1 MTPGI
6 SHAFR
11 RNIVLS
17 NPKKRNALSLAM
29 LKSLRSDILHE
40 AESKDLKVIII
51 AGISLTPV
59 VSGPRCPREV
69 SQTVLVSW
77 DSLSSPH
84 WRMALTPFEEVKTSV
99 ILWAWSS
106 LAVGT
111 VAKAF
116 AQ

>member
-1 MTPGI
+1 MTRGL
-6 SHAFR
+6 SNAFH

-59 VSGPRCPREV
+59 VSGPWGPPEV

-77 DSLSSPH
+77 DALSSLH
-84 WRMALTPFEEVKTSV
+84 WRVALTPFEEVETSMM
-99 ILWAWSS
+99 LWAWSS
-106 LAVGT
+106 LALGT
-111 VAKAF
+111 VTKAF

>member
-1 MTPGI
+1 MTRGL
-6 SHAFR
+6 SNAFH

-17 NPKKRNALSLAM
+17 NPKKRNALSLAT

-59 VSGPRCPREV
+59 VSGPRCPPEV
-69 SQTVLVSW
+69 AQNVLVSW
-77 DSLSSPH
+77 DSLSLH
-84 WRMALTPFEEVKTSV
+84 WRVALTPFEEVKTFMM
-99 ILWAWSS
+99 LWAWSS
-106 LAVGT
+106 LALGT

>member
-1 MTPGI
+1 MTQGLSNA
-6 SHAFR
+6 SH

-29 LKSLRSDILHE
+29 LKSLRNDILHE

-69 SQTVLVSW
+69 SQNVLVNW
-77 DSLSSPH
+77 DSLSSLH
-84 WRMALTPFEEVKTSV
+84 WRMALTPFEEVKTFV
-99 ILWAWSS
+99 MLWAWSL